1 MKPMRALALAT
12 VMAAAVLLT
21 AVVAAV
27 TPVVLMVVV
36 VSVTPMAVGQQIQY
50 TKKLFHIYRG
60 SQESFLGCEN
70 FQAS

>member
-1 MKPMRALALAT
+1 MRALALAT

-36 VSVTPMAVGQQIQY
+36 VTTVAPVAVGGKFNRTLNGILAHN
-50 TKKLFHIYRG
+50 TT
-60 SQESFLGCEN
+60 ELG
-70 FQAS
+70 